1 MGLCGE
7 THAVLGTVELP
18 LCNNGLMVYH
28 KFHVFQRQHHDI
40 ILGLYCLEQ
49 NNAHVDVHAKT
60 LSLQSGVT
68 SISFINHNS
77 RHSTIVNTSSSVLI
91 PPRSE
96 VIMSVDISTCFSAN

>member
-18 LCNNGLMVYH
+18 SCINHLMVYH
-28 KFHVFQRQHHDI
+28 KFHVFQRLHHDI
-40 ILGLYCLEQ
+40 ILGLDFLEQ

-60 LSLQSGVT
+60 LSLLSGLT
-68 SISFINHNS
+68 SIYFINHNC

-91 PPRSE
+91 LPRSE
-96 VIMSVDISTCFSAN
+96 VIMSVDISKCFSAN